1 LKIGRVSGVEIH
13 LNNGFLAL
21 LGLFF
26 VAGVLGKGLIAFA
39 VVLFHE
45 LAHVVTARRLGV
57 YVSDIEL
64 LPFGGVSRMDGEVI
78 FNPAREVYVAAA
90 GPASN
95 LLLVGVG
102 TTLKNYGLWEDNLG
116 QFFLQCNLMVA
127 AFNLLPALPLDGG
140 RVFRAYLARR
150 TGFREA
156 TYRVAQW
163 GQFWGAA
170 IVLGG
175 AAGLV
180 LGFSG
185 LDIIIA
191 GFFLF
196 YVATREK
203 SLAPY
208 YFIRH
213 MAQKKKE
220 LISADVLPGEQLV
233 SLDSTRLGNIVRVF
247 VPRRFHMVFLLD
259 RNWQYRGVVSENQII
274 DALFSQGPDVPVGSL
289 IPPVPP
295 EDR

>member
-1 LKIGRVSGVEIH
+1 LKIGRLSGVEIH

-39 VVLFHE
+39 VVFFHE
-45 LAHVVTARRLGV
+45 LAHVFTARRLGV
-57 YVSDIEL
+57 HVSDIEL
-64 LPFGGVSRMDGEVI
+64 LPFGGVSRMGGEVLL
-78 FNPAREVYVAAA
+78 NPAREVYVAAA

-95 LLLVGVG
+95 LFLVGAG
-102 TTLKNYGLWEDNLG
+102 TILKNYGLWEENLG
-116 QFFLQCNLMVA
+116 QFFFQCNLMVA

-150 TGFREA
+150 IGFREA
-156 TYRVAQW
+156 TYRAAWW
-163 GQFWGAA
+163 GQFWGVV

-180 LGFSG
+180 LGIFG
-185 LDIIIA
+185 LDIIIT
-191 GFFLF
+191 GLFIF

-208 YFIRH
+208 HFIRH

-220 LISADVLPGEQLV
+220 LVAAGVLPGEYLV
-233 SLDSTRLGNIVRVF
+233 SLDSTRLGDIIRVF
-247 VPRRFHMVFLLD
+247 VPRRFHMVVLLD
-259 RNWQYRGVVSENQII
+259 RNWHYRGEVNENEII
-274 DALFSQGPDVPVGSL
+274 DALFSHGPDVPVGSL
-289 IPPVPP
+289 ISTGPP
-295 EDR
+295 DD